1 MKKNVG
7 KYREVDKLPSNALTV
22 KQYADKKEVCTSYI
36 YKLVREEKATFEIV
50 VFQTINF
57 IVPLKN

>member
-7 KYREVDKLPSNALTV
+7 KYPVVDKLPTNAITV
-22 KQYADKKEVCTSYI
+22 KQYADSKEVSTSYI
-36 YKLVREEKATFEIV
+36 YKLIREEKADFKIV

-57 IVPLKN
+57 IIP